1 MQFITKLDKQKK
13 ENKKIFKTKWIYR
26 FFIYSFFCWLTENN
40 YAKKHNV
47 RDGKFTHVVYYTPL
61 FTNESDSES
70 KKCNFVYTFSISKKK
85 KILDDPLQPTVFR
98 NSLEST
104 KKWCSKRSLE
114 KKLSNDCW
122 DIWRNFKHDQL
133 SFEMWWYEC
142 AKSSSCWEKTSN
154 FFVAFSNWQLIQNYW
169 KMLWNRKINS
179 YLTFFQNSWRII
191 GFFDALL
198 DRFYVILKILV
209 WT

>member
-114 KKLSNDCW
+114 KKYRMTVETFEEILNMISWALRCDDTNVRRAVPVGKRLA
-122 DIWRNFKHDQL
+122 IFLWRSATDN
-133 SFEMWWYEC
+133 
-142 AKSSSCWEKTSN
+142 
-154 FFVAFSNWQLIQNYW
+154 
-169 KMLWNRKINS
+169 
-179 YLTFFQNSWRII
+179 
-191 GFFDALL
+191 
-198 DRFYVILKILV
+198 
-209 WT
+209 